1 MAASA
6 IYEAVSSQC
15 AALMSVCMAIVHYY
29 TEDLRRGDCRSHV
42 TVNSPI
48 GSSED
53 VCMLFGTGLSSLRL
67 FMNGLSGCSWKG
79 VWGWMVLGG
88 TLHYRCTP

>member
-6 IYEAVSSQC
+6 IYEAVSSQR

-48 GSSED
+48 IMNSYRPSYGRGD
-53 VCMLFGTGLSSLRL
+53 IGTRL
-67 FMNGLSGCSWKG
+67 M
-79 VWGWMVLGG
+79 
-88 TLHYRCTP
+88 